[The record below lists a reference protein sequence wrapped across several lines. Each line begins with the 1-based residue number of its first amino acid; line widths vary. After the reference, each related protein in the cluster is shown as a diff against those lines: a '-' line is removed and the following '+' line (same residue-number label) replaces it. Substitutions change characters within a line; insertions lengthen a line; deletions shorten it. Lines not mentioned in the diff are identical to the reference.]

1 MPEKDQ
7 FSSTMRID
15 IPPEFLDK
23 KEAPAAPATPPPP
36 EPAPEV
42 GADEQGDFTSTMR
55 IDIPPDSL
63 VQSEIKRTTV
73 ETTTK
78 AHGKTVIHIPK
89 KKAEA
94 TPIGDPDFQ
103 ELLQSIYDAALITD
117 LKGMIISVN
126 VRAIQFF
133 GFNTQE
139 FCANSVISIISG
151 ATSSLLTT
159 IWETLQNDRFVLIQA
174 CCARKDGSIFPAEI
188 SVNRLNLSGK
198 YYLSFFIRDVTLRKE
213 AEERL
218 RTRYLAIQNSG
229 SGIVI
234 ADIRANI
241 EYCNPAMARMWGME
255 SAEDVQGRNL
265 RDFLCHPETADAI
278 VEMVVRG
285 ETWSNELEM
294 KRPEEPSFFVQ
305 VSAAANFNSDGELT
319 GMVLSL
325 LDISNIKFA
334 QQQLET
340 YANQLREKNEQMED
354 DLNMAREI
362 QLAFLPRDYPAFP
375 QHVSLDKSALRFSHV
390 YFPSGAVGGDFFNI
404 IPVSATQAGIFISD
418 VVGHGMRAALVVAS
432 LRGLIEQLAP
442 VAHDPGT
449 FLTMLNQAYNGIFKQ
464 TAEVIFATAFY
475 MVIDISTGRMR
486 YANAGHPFPFC
497 LKRDRDLVETLEFSE
512 GAKGPALGLFE
523 GTRYRADEC
532 TLSLNDVILLY
543 TDGLSEA
550 KRPDLDEEYEN
561 ERMGLA
567 LRKGLRMPPMQLLS
581 ELVADAH
588 EFSGSK
594 EFEDDVC
601 LLAVEV
607 SRIGSDH

>member
-15 IPPEFLDK
+15 IPPELLDNK
-23 KEAPAAPATPPPP
+23 AAPAAPAPPP
-36 EPAPEV
+36 EEPAQDSAP
-42 GADEQGDFTSTMR
+42 DEQGDFTSTMR

-63 VQSEIKRTTV
+63 VQSEVKRATV

-78 AHGKTVIHIPK
+78 VHGGKTVIHIPK

-133 GFNTQE
+133 GYNTQE
-139 FCANSVISIISG
+139 FCANNVIGIISG
-151 ATSSLLTT
+151 ANSSLLST

-265 RDFLCHPETADAI
+265 RDFLCQPKMADEI

-285 ETWSNELEM
+285 ETWSDELEM
-294 KRPEEPSFFVQ
+294 KKPEEASFFVQ

-325 LDISNIKFA
+325 LDISNIKRA

-375 QHVSLDKSALRFSHV
+375 PHVSLEKSALRFSHV

-404 IPVSATQAGIFISD
+404 IPVSATQAGVFISD

-475 MVIDISTGRMR
+475 MVIDVATGRMR
-486 YANAGHPFPFC
+486 YANAGHPFPFR
-497 LKRDRDLVETLEFSE
+497 LRRDQDQLETLEFSE

-523 GTRYRADEC
+523 GTRYKADEC
-532 TLSLNDVILLY
+532 DLTLNDVILLY
-543 TDGLSEA
+543 TDGLSET
-550 KRPDLDEEYEN
+550 KGPDLEEEYET
-561 ERMGLA
+561 ERMGVT
-567 LRKGLRMPPMQLLS
+567 LRKGLHMPPMQLLS

-601 LLAVEV
+601 LLAIEV
-607 SRIGSDH
+607 SHIGANH